1 MIYSGFL
8 NYLQEEYKMAMV
20 TCPKC
25 GHSTKQGGYPAWV
38 IAVAICFFP
47 VGLLALLVDKEP
59 TVCNNC
65 GNTFQG

>member
-1 MIYSGFL
+1 
-8 NYLQEEYKMAMV
+8 MAMV

-59 TVCNNC
+59 TVCSNC